1 MSFYRTADRVRSNEY
16 GGLRL
21 RSSGIVL
28 ASHAAPVYVGAGG
41 ANSSTGSI
49 SVSWPGRKAGDLG
62 ILVIETS
69 GNDATLTPTGWTAF
83 AGSPLVD
90 VADANGSKLQVLWRF
105 ADSDA
110 TVTGVSESLAD
121 PGDHLVAR
129 IYSFRGVS
137 QDVVPG
143 RANAKTEKATA
154 SPIAT
159 FPSITT
165 LAHSSIVVCVASHP
179 SDTSS
184 DLFSNFFNNTLTS
197 TAAAPQSG
205 TSSGNGGGF
214 GLFYGLMPNLG
225 ATGTGTVN
233 MSSSL
238 TNCALT
244 FALEPSIALPS

>member
-1 MSFYRTADRVRSNEY
+1 MSFYRTADRVRNNDY

-21 RSSGIVL
+21 RSSGIAL
-28 ASHAAPVYVGAGG
+28 ARHAAPVYLGAGAG
-41 ANSSTGSI
+41 ASSTLSVT
-49 SVSWPGRKAGDLG
+49 VSWPGRKVGDLG

-69 GNDATLTPTGWTAF
+69 GNDATLTPAGWTHF

-110 TVTGVSESLAD
+110 TVTGVSQSLAD
-121 PGDHLVAR
+121 PGNHIFAA
-129 IYSFRGVS
+129 IYAFRGVS

-143 RANAKTEKATA
+143 RANAKTEKATP

-165 LAHSSIVVCVASHP
+165 MAHNSLVICVASHP
-179 SDTSS
+179 LLTASNV
-184 DLFSNFFNNTLTS
+184 FSNFFSSTLTN
-197 TAAAPQSG
+197 TATAFQLSR
-205 TSSGNGGGF
+205 TDGNGGGF
-214 GLFYGLMPNLG
+214 GLFYGGMPDLG
-225 ATGTGTVN
+225 ATGTATVN